1 MLIKSYELKNN
12 LKSKVN
18 VYLLYGENSELIEEV
33 INRDIKTLFSK
44 NLYIY
49 EESEIL
55 SDKDNFELSLF
66 NKSFFENEK
75 LIIINRSTDKI
86 LELVKNILEKNNSDI
101 KIILKAGILEKKSR
115 LRNFFEKSKESFI
128 IPFYEDN
135 HQTLQNLALNFFKTN
150 KIKISTQN
158 INFILEKSKGS
169 RVNLKNELIKIK
181 NFSQNKTLIE
191 FDDLVKITSSNENY
205 KISELT
211 DQCLAKNRNKTI
223 NILNE
228 NIAST
233 EDNILILKSF
243 LYKLKRLKK
252 LKEEIETKKNQD
264 QVLSSYKPP
273 IFWKEKDII
282 KKQLNCLSVTDI
294 KSFINKIN
302 ELELIVKKNSNL
314 SNEITN
320 NFILETLNNT
330 NNWI

>member
-33 INRDIKTLFSK
+33 INRDIKTIFSK

-66 NKSFFENEK
+66 NKSFFEKEK

-86 LELVKNILEKNNSDI
+86 LELVKNILEKNDNNI
-101 KIILKAGILEKKSR
+101 KIILKAGILEKKSK

-135 HQTLQNLALNFFKTN
+135 HQTLQNLAIDFFKTN

-191 FDDLVKITSSNENY
+191 FDDLVKIISSNENY

-252 LKEEIETKKNQD
+252 LKEEIEIKKNQD

-273 IFWKEKDII
+273 IFWKEKDITKQQIYKQNSKNLKNLIFRLSEIELNI
-282 KKQLNCLSVTDI
+282 KKNANNSINLVTD
-294 KSFINKIN
+294 
-302 ELELIVKKNSNL
+302 
-314 SNEITN
+314 
-320 NFILETLNNT
+320 FILNEVS
-330 NNWI
+330 